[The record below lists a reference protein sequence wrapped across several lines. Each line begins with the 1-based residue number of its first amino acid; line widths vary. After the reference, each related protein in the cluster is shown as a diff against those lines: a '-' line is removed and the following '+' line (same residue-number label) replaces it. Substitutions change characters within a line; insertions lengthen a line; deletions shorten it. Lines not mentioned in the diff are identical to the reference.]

1 MDYVKLTVQSW
12 SVNTMA
18 EHSALATKPCKCGG
32 KMEEVINYVDTE
44 VRVGWYCPKCKT
56 FDTAIGRER
65 KLA

>member
-1 MDYVKLTVQSW
+1 MK
-12 SVNTMA
+12 N
-18 EHSALATKPCKCGG
+18 EISALTTKPCKCGG